1 MNKMFNKQDLEMLAN
16 LEQGDKAA
24 LDRLLLSDFSHTLE
38 RQLEVKLRNEYPKVI
53 LINPTTGKTA
63 SCVSHVLRVLAFG
76 HVNNWRT
83 SVRNKAKALEGCGVF
98 EHQFSGYRNP
108 TICVDIDRVDAA
120 GV

>member
-1 MNKMFNKQDLEMLAN
+1 MSEAFTTAQLKILHQMIAEGKQTTE
-16 LEQGDKAA
+16 
-24 LDRLLLSDFSHTLE
+24 LLSDFSKTLE